1 MNSDVDVK
9 QSGDSLIRV
18 LMFTVMLSSMSALMF
33 NIVLPEMSQEFQ
45 LSIAQVSWISS
56 AYTLIYA
63 VGTVTYG
70 KLADHYKLKN
80 VITFGLVLFAVGSL
94 IGLCSQTFAMALI
107 GRCIQSAGA
116 AAIPATAMLIP
127 IRYFATE
134 RRGQALG
141 MTATGLALGGAI
153 GPIVSSL
160 IVSVAHWR
168 WLFAVPLLILITLP
182 LYRKHLADEQVTPG
196 RFDWIGGLT
205 LALTVA
211 LLLISVT
218 NGGWWFALGGLIAA
232 VLFIARIRTTPVP
245 FVQPALFGN
254 KPYTFGVLMAFVIN
268 GIGVS
273 LYFLSPLLLSQVHQ
287 LSPHWIGMAMVPAA
301 IASAILGRKG
311 GKLAD
316 SKGNAFLFHTASSL
330 LIACF
335 VLLSTF
341 SGVSPLWV
349 SVILILG
356 NVGQSFMMITMSNTM
371 SRTLTPKQMG
381 VGMGMFSMLNFIS
394 QAVGTGI
401 YSRVLANSAASSW
414 NPLNINSEGTVFSN
428 IYLVLAVLHV
438 FIFIAYTF
446 QYRGRKTVVG
456 VKEQV

>member
-1 MNSDVDVK
+1 METDVK
-9 QSGDSLIRV
+9 RQQGDSLIRV

-33 NIVLPEMSQEFQ
+33 NIVLPEMSQEFH

-70 KLADHYKLKN
+70 KLADKYKLKN
-80 VITFGLVLFAVGSL
+80 VITFGLALFGIGSL
-94 IGLCSQTFAMALI
+94 IGLTSDSFGMALA

-127 IRYFATE
+127 VRYFAPE

-141 MTATGLALGGAI
+141 MTATGLALGSAI

-168 WLFAVPLLILITLP
+168 WLFAVPLLILLTLP
-182 LYRKHLADEQVTPG
+182 LYRKHLSDERGTEG
-196 RFDWIGGLT
+196 KFDWIGGLA
-205 LALTVA
+205 LALTVS

-218 NGGWWFALGGLIAA
+218 NGGWWFTLGSLIAA
-232 VLFIARIRTTPVP
+232 LLFIARIRTAPEP
-245 FVQPALFGN
+245 FVQPALFGH
-254 KPYTFGVLMAFVIN
+254 KPYVVGVVVAFIIN
-268 GIGVS
+268 GIGLS

-287 LSPHWIGMAMVPAA
+287 LSPQWIGMALVPAA

-316 SKGNAFLFHTASSL
+316 LKGNAFLFHMASSL

-335 VLLSTF
+335 ILLSTF
-341 SGVSPLWV
+341 SGISPLSV

-356 NVGQSFMMITMSNTM
+356 NVGQSYMLITMSNSI

-394 QAVGTGI
+394 QAIATGS
-401 YSRVLANSAASSW
+401 YSRILEIRASDSW
-414 NPLNINSEGTVFSN
+414 NPFSLNPAGSMFSN
-428 IYLVLAVLHV
+428 IYLILAGLHV
-438 FIFIAYTF
+438 LILVAHYF
-446 QYRGRKTVVG
+446 QSSLRKHG
-456 VKEQV
+456 VEMKRQA